1 MGCFVGC
8 ALDAATI
15 IVDQSP
21 KESDVPPRQGGFGGS
36 GVVQSNC
43 ITPLCS
49 CWQPTGSI
57 WLSRHQAASQVRS
70 KSSAFSLM
78 GPKSSALSQ

>member
-8 ALDAATI
+8 VLDAATI

-36 GVVQSNC
+36 GAVQSSDPPTAAAVRSPPLTAYS
-43 ITPLCS
+43 TPL
-49 CWQPTGSI
+49 TVSI
-57 WLSRHQAASQVRS
+57 A
-70 KSSAFSLM
+70 
-78 GPKSSALSQ
+78 